1 VKRNGRDEPIRV
13 VIHIFMETTQGNSLC
28 SYLYLKLAK
37 KKVML
42 LFLSFSS
49 TKSEN
54 RWVEQILLG
63 VGMCWAFGI
72 SRRVGGGKR
81 V

>member
-1 VKRNGRDEPIRV
+1 MKKNRGNETIRII
-13 VIHIFMETTQGNSLC
+13 IHIYMEVSQGN
-28 SYLYLKLAK
+28 YLKQAK
-37 KKVML
+37 MS
-42 LFLSFSS
+42 FYFSS